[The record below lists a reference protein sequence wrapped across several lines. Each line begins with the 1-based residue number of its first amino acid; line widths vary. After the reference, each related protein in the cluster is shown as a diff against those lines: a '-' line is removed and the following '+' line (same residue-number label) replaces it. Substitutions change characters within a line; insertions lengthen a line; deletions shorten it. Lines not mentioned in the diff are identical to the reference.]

1 MFYMTEN
8 CVNISEKLDLSVK
21 IRDLTLTRCYAISG
35 YTEKSLDEKNKI
47 YDSIKKDVE
56 AELLSE

>member
-8 CVNISEKLDLSVK
+8 CVNISEKLDLSAK
-21 IRDLTLTRCYAISG
+21 IRDLTLTRCYAIPG
-35 YTEKSLDEKNKI
+35 YAEKSLDDKNKI
-47 YDSIKKDVE
+47 YDAIKKDVE